1 MNPVGIVSIVVGALF
16 LVSRVSSLVA
26 PAKMLT
32 WFRNVISTNRGVR
45 TVGAPIL
52 VQGLTMIGVGY
63 PQDSGLATVL
73 FYVGIVFVVMST
85 FLLLLFPGVYRSM
98 VESMMPEYTEGV
110 MIFIRVKGLT
120 GVIIAGLF
128 IYFGVLAL

>member
-1 MNPVGIVSIVVGALF
+1 MNAVGIVNIVVGALF

-52 VQGLTMIGVGY
+52 VLGLTMIGAGY
-63 PQDSGLATVL
+63 SQDSGLATVL
-73 FYVGIVFVVMST
+73 FYVGIIFVGMST
-85 FLLLLFPGVYRSM
+85 FLLLLFPGVYRFM
-98 VESMMPEYTEGV
+98 VESMMPEDTSGV
-110 MIFIRVKGLT
+110 MNFIRFKGLT
-120 GVIIAGLF
+120 GVIVGGLF
-128 IYFGVLAL
+128 IYFGVQAL